1 LIKGNVVDTDKAI
14 DGLLTFCVNP
24 IAELLSDE
32 INRKLYKKKAY
43 LSRTYLK
50 IDTTR
55 IRNVNIKDV
64 AGSLDILLRI
74 GSYSID
80 DCLKIL
86 GMEPLETEWS
96 KSRWMTKNYEK
107 IGNSG
112 EEVK

>member
-1 LIKGNVVDTDKAI
+1 MA
-14 DGLLTFCVNP
+14 
-24 IAELLSDE
+24 DE

-43 LSRTYLK
+43 LERTYLK

-55 IRNVNIKDV
+55 IKNVNIKDV

-96 KSRWMTKNYEK
+96 KTRWMTKNYER
-107 IGNSG
+107 INDG